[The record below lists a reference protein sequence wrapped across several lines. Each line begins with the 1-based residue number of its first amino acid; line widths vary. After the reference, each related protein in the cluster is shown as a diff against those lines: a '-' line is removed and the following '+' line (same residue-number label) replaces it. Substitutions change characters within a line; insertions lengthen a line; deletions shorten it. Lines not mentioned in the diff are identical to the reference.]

1 MPLQATIN
9 AKDVD
14 VQCDCDGSTFDLSH
28 KLFAAR
34 HPEASAGVIRLVAA
48 AMKDWNSPR
57 HSPTPVRQGSR
68 YLAFTSPSCSAVM
81 GEWHLS
87 ENAWR
92 HRPQR
97 TANLRMGA
105 QARPHS
111 QWYGKL
117 AQDVVQ

>member
-48 AMKDWNSPR
+48 AMKDW
-57 HSPTPVRQGSR
+57 TPQDIALHPFVRGPATWRSR
-68 YLAFTSPSCSAVM
+68 PPVAP
-81 GEWHLS
+81 
-87 ENAWR
+87 
-92 HRPQR
+92 P
-97 TANLRMGA
+97 
-105 QARPHS
+105 
-111 QWYGKL
+111 
-117 AQDVVQ
+117 